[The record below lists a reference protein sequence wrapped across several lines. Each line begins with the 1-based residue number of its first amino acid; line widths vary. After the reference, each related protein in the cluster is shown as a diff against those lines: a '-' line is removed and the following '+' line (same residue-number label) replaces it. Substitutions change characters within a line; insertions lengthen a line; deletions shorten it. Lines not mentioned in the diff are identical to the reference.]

1 MKLRSL
7 VFAEKLET
15 YFILPHPNQEVK
27 LISRVKMVNGPI
39 CQVQPANAQIDII
52 TKPRIEKTDFLTHLR
67 YATGLYGYTEKWK
80 QTQKDRQASVGLH
93 TWKSEALRVPLE
105 ESWYSHN
112 SQTVHWRLLQ
122 DF

>member
-1 MKLRSL
+1 MEKALSDFWKPCRIVTYSTLTMKLRSL

-67 YATGLYGYTEKWK
+67 YATGLYGYTEK
-80 QTQKDRQASVGLH
+80 
-93 TWKSEALRVPLE
+93 
-105 ESWYSHN
+105 
-112 SQTVHWRLLQ
+112 
-122 DF
+122 